1 MIRKVMFLILIVC
14 VVVLTTATEI
24 TWAENKDAPRVVQM
38 TVTPAPQ
45 LAEALKYQLLPE
57 FLDQTP
63 GNAALLY
70 HVATAE
76 MPNDHGELIKKMRD
90 WLDMP
95 IEKLPQKEALDVISN
110 FGQTLYQL
118 NLAAHREYC
127 DWQLPIRTEG
137 YSLLMPSLG
146 KFRILGTTLALKAR
160 LQIAQEQYD
169 EALNTLRNG
178 FAFAGHIGE
187 NNPVLIQDL
196 VAIGITRLLIRE
208 IENFVQ
214 APQAPNLYW
223 ALTSLPR
230 PFIDMR
236 NSMETEKSMLYIQFP
251 QLRDIETTKLT
262 KQQALALWN
271 EIVGLIGGNSEA
283 YDLDEKTADFATLMK
298 LYPQAKRQLIVQGR
312 SPQEVEAMPVVQV
325 VLIYQLQQYNHMA
338 DEIFKWFS
346 VPYLQA
352 RDGLEKAEQHL
363 SHLVS
368 ETRENM
374 MRNYFLDILP
384 ALGRAYYV
392 GVQLDLDIAI
402 LRCVEAVRMYAADHS
417 GKLPATLGEITK
429 VPVPLDPL
437 SGNEFIYKITDGKA
451 IIEGPDAEPKLA
463 LRYELAIRQ

>member
-14 VVVLTTATEI
+14 VVVFTTATEI
-24 TWAENKDAPRVVQM
+24 TWAENKDTPRVVQM

-45 LAEALKYQLLPE
+45 PAEALKYQLLPE

-70 HVATAE
+70 HVAAAE
-76 MPNDHGELIKKMRD
+76 IPNDHGELIKKMRD

-95 IEKLPQKEALDVISN
+95 IEKLPQKEALDAISN
-110 FGQTLYQL
+110 FGQALYQL
-118 NLAAHREYC
+118 NLAAYREYC

-137 YSLLMPSLG
+137 YSLLMPSLS
-146 KFRILGTTLALKAR
+146 KFKTLGTTLALKAR

-187 NNPVLIQDL
+187 NNPALIQNL

-251 QLRDIETTKLT
+251 QLRDIETAKLT

-271 EIVGLIGGNSEA
+271 EIVGLIEGNSKA
-283 YDLDEKTADFATLMK
+283 YDLDEKMVVAAMMK
-298 LYPQAKRQLIVQGR
+298 LYPQAKRQLIAQGH
-312 SPQEVEAMPVVQV
+312 SPQEMEAMPVIQV

-338 DEIFKWFS
+338 DEIFKWFRA
-346 VPYLQA
+346 PYLQA

-363 SHLVS
+363 SQLVS

-374 MRNYFLDILP
+374 MRNYFLDLLP
-384 ALGRAYYV
+384 ALGKAYYV
-392 GVQLDLDIAI
+392 EVQLDRDIAI
-402 LRCVEAVRMYAADHS
+402 LRCVEAVRMYAADHN

-437 SGNEFIYKITDGKA
+437 SGNEFIYKIVDGKA
-451 IIEGPDAEPKLA
+451 IIESPAASPKDALH
-463 LRYELAIRQ
+463 YELTIRQ